1 MIREDMK
8 AELDYDFDAP
18 AALPV
23 EITQEDITAVVK
35 SLRELAPSL
44 DTYSNLE
51 GLHVKKRALEVLNA
65 ITPDKIA
72 GASLRDLVTAYKLLK
87 EKDQLIQGK
96 PTELTGIMHLV
107 VTMEK
112 KYQQRSESATPG
124 VAGEQRGFTS
134 SEAPSEAGA
143 PRPVDSKTGN
153 EVAGGFATAGRVSAI
168 ADAPQDGSAVEE
180 VPNL

>member
-1 MIREDMK
+1 MK

-18 AALPV
+18 ALPTA
-23 EITQEDITAVVK
+23 ETTQEDIVAVVE
-35 SLRELAPSL
+35 SLRGLAPSL
-44 DTYSNLE
+44 DTYRDLE
-51 GLHVKKRALEVLNA
+51 SLHVRKRALEVLNA

-87 EKDQLIQGK
+87 EKDLLMQGK

-112 KYQQRSESATPG
+112 KYQQRS
-124 VAGEQRGFTS
+124 V
-134 SEAPSEAGA
+134 APSEAGA
-143 PRPVDSKTGN
+143 PRPVDS
-153 EVAGGFATAGRVSAI
+153 EAAGGFATAGRVSAI
-168 ADAPQDGSAVEE
+168 AAPLQDGSAVEE